1 MRSATACV
9 VGSGNMATCCNARS
23 QRKPSEMPVS
33 ASSSGSGGPMLS
45 ISARVRIVVGD
56 MGVLFLVLR
65 CDFPAGAAGSVGR
78 DNKRRTSRIGI
89 RRTADAL
96 IKIGQTSQG
105 DSVVGTGLARGSV
118 AAARDAV

>member
-1 MRSATACV
+1 MRSATASV
-9 VGSGNMATCCNARS
+9 VGSGNMATCFNARS

-45 ISARVRIVVGD
+45 ISARVRIVVWD
-56 MGVLFLVLR
+56 MWVLFLLLR
-65 CDFPAGAAGSVGR
+65 CELPADADGSVGR

-105 DSVVGTGLARGSV
+105 DNSHLSKRKSTH
-118 AAARDAV
+118 